1 MQMDKQQYKGV
12 TAMSIEEEQ
21 APEQE
26 QGESPEQTRADE
38 EPVAASRP
46 GVQQIPG
53 MAINVITNPVGF
65 YQGMPKSGGL
75 TDPLIFMVVLATVT
89 GVLSAVL
96 SLIGLGAA
104 GAMAGG
110 LIAIVLVPIFVVIF
124 GFIGAAIAYVIWKM
138 MGSQE
143 NFETAFRCIAYTAA
157 IAPVTALLNLIP
169 YLGSLVSALW
179 PMALLAIASIHVHRR
194 SVQASWAVFGAI
206 GVILAFMSVSGEN
219 ASRQMMSGMEGLE
232 EILNQQRQ

>member
-1 MQMDKQQYKGV
+1 
-12 TAMSIEEEQ
+12 MSIEEEQ
-21 APEQE
+21 TPEQE
-26 QGESPEQTRADE
+26 QGESSEEIRRVE
-38 EPVAASRP
+38 EPVKVSQP
-46 GVQQIPG
+46 GLKEIPAL
-53 MAINVITNPVGF
+53 AIKVLVNPVDF
-65 YQGMPKSGGL
+65 YQNMPKSGGL
-75 TDPLIFMVVLATVT
+75 IDPLIFMVVLATVA

-96 SLIGLGAA
+96 SFIGLGAA

-124 GFIGAAIAYVIWKM
+124 GFIGAAIVYVIWKM

-143 NFETAFRCIAYTAA
+143 DFETAFRCIAYTAA

-194 SVQASWAVFGAI
+194 SVQASWAVFGVI
-206 GVILAFMSVSGEN
+206 GVIFALMSVSGEN
-219 ASRQMMSGMEGLE
+219 ASRQMMSGLEGLE
-232 EILNQQRQ
+232 EILKLQRQ

>member
-1 MQMDKQQYKGV
+1 MQIDRQQYKGV

-75 TDPLIFMVVLATVT
+75 IDPLIFMVVLAVVG
-89 GVLSAVL
+89 GVLSAIL
-96 SLIGLGAA
+96 SLFGLGMA
-104 GAMAGG
+104 GAMFGG
-110 LIAIVLVPIFVVIF
+110 LMTIILAPVFVVIF

-143 NFETAFRCIAYTAA
+143 NFETAFRCIAYAAA
-157 IAPVTALLNLIP
+157 IAPVTAVLNLIP
-169 YLGSLVSALW
+169 YLGSLASALW

-206 GVILAFMSVSGEN
+206 GILFALISVGGEHT
-219 ASRQMMSGMEGLE
+219 SRQLMSGVEDWE
-232 EILNQQRQ
+232 EMLKRQ